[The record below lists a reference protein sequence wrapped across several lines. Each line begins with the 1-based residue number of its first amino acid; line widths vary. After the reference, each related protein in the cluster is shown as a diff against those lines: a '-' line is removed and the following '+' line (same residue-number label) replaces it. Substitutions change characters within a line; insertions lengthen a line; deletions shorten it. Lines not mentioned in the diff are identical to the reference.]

1 MNIYLKY
8 GFKVLLMIYVVFV
21 FVEVKDLVILELGN
35 KFLNEG
41 LKVLVVVNGMLSL
54 IIVVVILIFVKVI

>member
-8 GFKVLLMIYVVFV
+8 GFKVLVTIYVVFV
-21 FVEVKDLVILELGN
+21 FVEVKDLLILELGN
-35 KFLNEG
+35 MFLNKR
-41 LKVLVVVNGMLSL
+41 LKVLVVVNGMLLL